1 MLQGS
6 RNVQRDDYID
16 VSATVW
22 HPAAVP
28 RRPSRIKLSGVRQ
41 PCSRGG
47 CGAAKS
53 KSFFNFQAFLYINFL
68 KFLGLKS
75 EPNFALQLVY

>member
-6 RNVQRDDYID
+6 RKVQRDDYID

-22 HPAAVP
+22 HTAAVP
-28 RRPSRIKLSGVRQ
+28 RRPSRIELSGVRQ

-53 KSFFNFQAFLYINFL
+53 KSFLYINFL
-68 KFLGLKS
+68 
-75 EPNFALQLVY
+75 NFSGIEIRTEFCFAACLLLIT

>member
-6 RNVQRDDYID
+6 RKVQRDDYID

-22 HPAAVP
+22 HTAAVP
-28 RRPSRIKLSGVRQ
+28 RRPSRIELSGVRQ

-47 CGAAKS
+47 CKS
-53 KSFFNFQAFLYINFL
+53 FLYIIFSI
-68 KFLGLKS
+68 FLGLKS
-75 EPNFALQLVY
+75 EPNFALQLVYF